1 MGLRWRLCA
10 GTKCQI
16 LTTSWWL
23 ELDQSGASINLYPN
37 GDRMLAMDIDSPHS
51 SKSRSMVYRR
61 EIVAHGSILALR
73 DGEPWETKDTNRRA
87 LDHDHIA

>member
-1 MGLRWRLCA
+1 
-10 GTKCQI
+10 
-16 LTTSWWL
+16 
-23 ELDQSGASINLYPN
+23 
-37 GDRMLAMDIDSPHS
+37 MLAMGIGSPPS

-61 EIVAHGSILALR
+61 EIVAHDGILALR